1 MLNSVIIMGRLTA
14 DPELRTTPSGVSV
27 TRFTVAV
34 DRRFQRQGEDRQTDF
49 IGVVAWRQTADFV
62 TRFFKKG
69 QMIAVQGSLQVSNY
83 EDKNGNKRTNYDVV
97 ADNVSFC
104 GSKSESGNFG
114 ARQESAPAEPSCLQD
129 HQSLRK
135 TAAPHSSQEHT
146 SRSIPKQR
154 LPDSF
159 QKAFSC
165 FVPFFTIFPKIS
177 LICFLQIGSDF
188 SYLRKP
194 DGCASTQG

>member
-49 IGVVAWRQTADFV
+49 INVVAWRQTADFV

-104 GSKSESGNFG
+104 GSKSESSNFG
-114 ARQESAPAEPSCLQD
+114 ARQDSAPAVSY
-129 HQSLRK
+129 QS
-135 TAAPHSSQEHT
+135 ADAGSFSV
-146 SRSIPKQR
+146 
-154 LPDSF
+154 LPDDNQGF
-159 QKAFSC
+159 
-165 FVPFFTIFPKIS
+165 PFADDDEGLPF
-177 LICFLQIGSDF
+177 
-188 SYLRKP
+188 
-194 DGCASTQG
+194 